1 MIELKLDTAAVEKLF
16 PEGTELRV
24 NLQQAVVNNIANRAL
39 NRKISHDIDNAIR
52 KHVQEE
58 CGMFDL
64 TTLVAKDL
72 EKYIEK
78 SGWKEFK
85 VNDNANTN
93 VRNAV
98 EKKVHEV
105 SDEVFNR
112 LINKAIDDATER
124 AKESIDRKIAY
135 ALSNLEGMIAKRL
148 NEKFSAI
155 VDAAIAAKLGMEIK
169 K

>member
-24 NLQQAVVNNIANRAL
+24 NLQQAVVNNIAKRAL
-39 NRKISHDIDNAIR
+39 ERQVSHDIDNAIR
-52 KHVQEE
+52 RHVQQE

-64 TTLVAKDL
+64 TNLVSKEL
-72 EKYIEK
+72 EKHLEK
-78 SGWKEFK
+78 SGWRDFK
-85 VNDNANTN
+85 VSDNANHI

-98 EKKVHEV
+98 EQKVHQV

-112 LINKAIDDATER
+112 VINKALEEATER

-135 ALSNLEGMIAKRL
+135 ALNNLDDIIAKHL
-148 NEKFSAI
+148 NAKFSAI
-155 VDAAIAAKLGMEIK
+155 VDAAIAAKLGMEVK